1 MTRYVFDTRVIHEIA
16 CQHLGKPLEEMF
28 DCIAADL
35 EAQYP
40 GKIDTSKPWIY
51 SNAGG
56 VMIQMKLYHASTKE
70 YIMIWGTPIGSEG
83 HTGRNQVD
91 FYDTV
96 LDGEAW
102 YYKEGQF
109 QRDVYTPGDYIV
121 VNKGEATGMHYP
133 DHVWMI
139 EYARGPL
146 LTLLPFGLAD
156 GLLSTLDFK
165 TVYQTVVIY
174 FSLLF
179 RSLSKTQKRAVG
191 VGAVVATLAFLLT
204 QGRRGPRKRRAE

>member
-1 MTRYVFDTRVIHEIA
+1 MSAYVFDPQVIHEIS
-16 CQHLGKPLEEMF
+16 CKHLGRPLAQMF
-28 DCIAADL
+28 ADITA
-35 EAQYP
+35 EISQRYP
-40 GKIDTSKPWIY
+40 GMIDPSQPWIY

-70 YIMIWGTPIGSEG
+70 YLMIWGTPIGSEG
-83 HTGRNQVD
+83 HTGRNLVA

-102 YYKEGQF
+102 YYKEGEF
-109 QRDVYTPGDYIV
+109 TRSVYTPGDHILV
-121 VNKGEATGMHYP
+121 KSAEAAGMHYP

-146 LTLLPFGLAD
+146 LTLLPFGLAN

-165 TVYQTVVIY
+165 TVYQTLVVY
-174 FSLLF
+174 FSLLSQ
-179 RSLSKTQKRAVG
+179 R
-191 VGAVVATLAFLLT
+191 LT
-204 QGRRGPRKRRAE
+204 QRQRLAAAATALVALLLWTARGRRRRRRPRKPV